1 MLVPLNREDLSMA
14 EKDDIVH
21 IIFSTGFVFPGSALS
36 CSEVGCDLSKTPPCR
51 PPPPL
56 EETNSRSEP
65 TFLPE
70 CELYSHSGFFDFFL

>member
-21 IIFSTGFVFPGSALS
+21 IIFNTGFVFPSSALS
-36 CSEVGCDLSKTPPCR
+36 RSEVGCDLSKTPPP

-56 EETNSRSEP
+56 EETNSQSEP
-65 TFLPE
+65 TFLPK
-70 CELYSHSGFFDFFL
+70 CELYSHSVFFYFFL